1 VTADWT
7 LDELVRRVADALA
20 AEDVRAPNGRVRD
33 VPDGRAIRWYTTIGL
48 VDRPAGFRGRSALY
62 GPRHLLQ
69 TVAVKRRQADGLPLA
84 QIQAELA
91 GATDATLR
99 RVARLPDA
107 ALAGSASEAATPAGP
122 RIATPAGPYVATPPP
137 PYVATPPPPAT
148 APPAANGAAPPAAND
163 APSVSDGAAAGAP
176 AAPSPSDGTA
186 PVTAPPAPAVFRARS
201 AASPAGAPS
210 AGASPAGAPSAG
222 APAAGASRAEDR
234 RRFWAAPPTPTATLR
249 YRVALAHG
257 VALDLPVAPSPRDLA
272 DIAAA
277 SAPLIRFLAD
287 RGLLTPEEPSE

>member
-107 ALAGSASEAATPAGP
+107 ALAGSASEAATPAGSYVAAP
-122 RIATPAGPYVATPPP
+122 PASYVATPPP
-137 PYVATPPPPAT
+137 PVT
-148 APPAANGAAPPAAND
+148 AP
-163 APSVSDGAAAGAP
+163 SSSDGA
-176 AAPSPSDGTA
+176 A

-201 AASPAGAPS
+201 AAS
-210 AGASPAGAPSAG
+210 SAG
-222 APAAGASRAEDR
+222 APPAGASRAEDR